1 MHTDSVPFKSLQF
14 FDPLIILFHLQI
26 SFCSREVPG
35 DSGELSGFLKAAVR
49 RSGSVSQQTYK

>member
-1 MHTDSVPFKSLQF
+1 MN
-14 FDPLIILFHLQI
+14 ILKKMEM

-49 RSGSVSQQTYK
+49 RSGSASQETYK